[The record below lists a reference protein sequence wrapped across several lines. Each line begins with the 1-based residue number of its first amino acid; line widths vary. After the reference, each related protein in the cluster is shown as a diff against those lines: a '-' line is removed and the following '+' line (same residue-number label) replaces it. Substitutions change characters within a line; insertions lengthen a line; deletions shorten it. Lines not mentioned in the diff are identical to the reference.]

1 MRSLWFLP
9 AALLLFI
16 SSVTH
21 AQDSAKW
28 NLQRCIEYAAKNN
41 LTVLQGELNQQLN
54 KNNYTQSYLNLL
66 PSINAG
72 ITNDFTN
79 GKQFNLA
86 AFKLTTQT
94 SMTFATSLSG
104 DLTLFAGLQQVHNI
118 LRNKFNYEAAQYDL
132 KDARNTAALNVTTAF
147 LQIMLAQENMKVAEN
162 QRQMTMAQK
171 ESIAR
176 RVSAGMLPESNLLDI
191 DAQLARDES
200 NVAVA
205 KNSYDL
211 AVLALRLLLQLKPED
226 SFDVVL
232 PQLQDQNI
240 TLLAEGF
247 ALTVYKGAVNTQ
259 PSILA
264 EMARVK
270 SAEYSTKAAKG
281 ALSPSISVNGNLYD
295 YYNNQQKRLI
305 TGTTDYETV
314 PLKDQYADQFRK
326 SVSFTLAIPIFS
338 KWQRM
343 NAVQNAIVQQQGARL
358 QLEARKNSLMQTIYQ
373 ADADAR
379 AAASAYAASQKSYEA
394 SKRAFDAQN
403 KRYGAGA
410 TTTLDY
416 QTSKNNLAAVES
428 ELIRNK
434 YTYIFRLKVLDFYQG
449 KPITLE

>member
-1 MRSLWFLP
+1 MQSELTRQ
-9 AALLLFI
+9 I
-16 SSVTH
+16 S
-21 AQDSAKW
+21 
-28 NLQRCIEYAAKNN
+28 
-41 LTVLQGELNQQLN
+41 

-118 LRNKFNYEAAQYDL
+118 MRNKYSYQAAEFDL
-132 KDARNTAALNVTTAF
+132 KDARNTAALNITTGF
-147 LQIMLAQENMKVAEN
+147 LQIMLAKENMKVADN
-162 QRQMTMAQK
+162 QRQMTMSQK
-171 ESIAR
+171 EMIAK
-176 RVSAGMLPESNLLDI
+176 RVSAGVLPETNLLDI

-200 NVAVA
+200 NMAVA

-226 SFDVVL
+226 AFEVDL

-270 SAEYSTKAAKG
+270 SAEYNTKMAKG
-281 ALSPSISVNGNLYD
+281 ALSPTINVSGNLYD

-305 TGTTDYETV
+305 TGTTDYETI
-314 PLKDQYADQFRK
+314 PLKDQYSDQFRK
-326 SVSFTLAIPIFS
+326 SVTFTLAIPIFG

-343 NAVQNAIVQQQGARL
+343 NAIQNSMVQAQGAKL
-358 QLEARKNSLMQTIYQ
+358 QLEARKNALMQTIYQ

-379 AAASAYAASQKSYEA
+379 AAASLYAASQKSYEA
-394 SKRAFDAQN
+394 SKRAFDAQS
-403 KRYGAGA
+403 KRYGTGA

-416 QTSKNNLAAVES
+416 QTAKNNLAAVES

-434 YTYIFRLKVLDFYQG
+434 YTYVFRLKVLDFYQG